1 MNCKKCGLP
10 LDANDKFCKNC
21 GVSVEE
27 VNAQSNQ
34 NYNNVN
40 SMSQN
45 NGAMSNQNQGMP
57 YSYQPVNNTS
67 KNNNTLI
74 LLAIV
79 LVVAIAVLAIVF
91 VPKILNGG
99 NTTTTNNSNTTN
111 NGINNVS
118 TTSKSVYKVN
128 FANFTFKIPDN
139 FKYELSD
146 GAMFICDESGQEWC
160 VILNV
165 LDSSYEQLKNNR
177 SRLQVSAQQNGYTA
191 KAAEVKTLG
200 GVEFVTLEASI
211 EGINSIMAFSKLNSM
226 YLAAIDVYTQ
236 DNTVDYDILKNISS
250 VISTATY
257 NDVSNGISM
266 PSKVDID
273 MKKIVEDMQ

>member
-21 GVSVEE
+21 GASVEE

-45 NGAMSNQNQGMP
+45 NGAMFNPNQGMS
-57 YSYQPVNNTS
+57 YSYQSVNNTS
-67 KNNNTLI
+67 KNNNILI
-74 LLAIV
+74 ILAIV
-79 LVVAIAVLAIVF
+79 LVVVIAVLAIVF
-91 VPKILNGG
+91 VPKVLNRG
-99 NTTTTNNSNTTN
+99 NTITNNNSNTSN

-146 GAMFICDESGQEWC
+146 GAMFICDESEQEWC
-160 VILNV
+160 VILDV
-165 LDSSYEQLKNNR
+165 LDSSYEQIKNNR
-177 SRLQVSAQQNGYTA
+177 SSLQVSAQQNGYTA

-200 GVEFVTLEASI
+200 GVEFVTIEVSI
-211 EGINSIMAFSKLNSM
+211 EGVNNVMAFSKLNSM
-226 YLAAIDVYTQ
+226 YVAAIDVYTQ

-250 VISTATY
+250 IISTATY

>member
-21 GVSVEE
+21 GASVEE

-45 NGAMSNQNQGMP
+45 NGAMFNPNQGMS
-57 YSYQPVNNTS
+57 YSYQSVNNTS
-67 KNNNTLI
+67 KNNNILI
-74 LLAIV
+74 ILAIV
-79 LVVAIAVLAIVF
+79 LVVVIAVLAIVF
-91 VPKILNGG
+91 VPKVLNRG
-99 NTTTTNNSNTTN
+99 NTITNNNSNTSN

-146 GAMFICDESGQEWC
+146 GAMFICDESEQEWC
-160 VILNV
+160 VILDV
-165 LDSSYEQLKNNR
+165 LDSSYEQIKNNR
-177 SRLQVSAQQNGYTA
+177 SSLQVSAQQNGYTA

-200 GVEFVTLEASI
+200 GVEFVTIEVSI
-211 EGINSIMAFSKLNSM
+211 EGVNNVMAFSKLNSM
-226 YLAAIDVYTQ
+226 YVAAIDVYTQ
-236 DNTVDYDILKNISS
+236 DNTVDYDILKNVSS
-250 VISTATY
+250 IISTATY